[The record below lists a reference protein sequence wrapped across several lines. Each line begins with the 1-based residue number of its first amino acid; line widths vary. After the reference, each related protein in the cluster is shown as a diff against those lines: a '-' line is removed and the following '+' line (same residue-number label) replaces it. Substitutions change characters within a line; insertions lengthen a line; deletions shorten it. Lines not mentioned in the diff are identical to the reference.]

1 MRNGVCGLNLHDT
14 WTVVINLPFATFL
27 EQTDSYF
34 RLLTCNTFI
43 IMRQLKIATQI
54 TNRDSQAVEK
64 YLQEISKIPMIT
76 PEEET
81 TLAQRI
87 KMAHRNPVD
96 AQRALDKLVQANLRF
111 VVSVAKQYQHQGLS
125 LSDLINEGNLG
136 LIKAAQRF
144 DETKGFKFIS
154 YAVWWIRQ
162 SILQALAEQGRLV
175 RLPQNKIGTYNKA
188 NKAYMAFEQE
198 HEREPSTEELAEIL
212 EMSETEINNIFQ
224 SNTRH
229 TSLDAP
235 VHEAEDVAMGD
246 LLEGSDDTD
255 DDVMKDSLRNEIR
268 RILKSLSPREA
279 EIVNAYFGL
288 DGENGVTIEQI
299 GQKYDLTKERIRQ
312 IKERAIKRLQKARYS
327 NALKAYLG

>member
-1 MRNGVCGLNLHDT
+1 
-14 WTVVINLPFATFL
+14 
-27 EQTDSYF
+27 
-34 RLLTCNTFI
+34 
-43 IMRQLKIATQI
+43 MRQLKIATQI

-64 YLQEISKIPMIT
+64 YLQEISKISMIT

-81 TLAQRI
+81 TLAQKI
-87 KMAHRNPVD
+87 HMGD
-96 AQRALDKLVQANLRF
+96 QRALEKLVKSNLRF

-198 HEREPSTEELAEIL
+198 HEREPSTEELGELL
-212 EMSETEINNIFQ
+212 ERREREINNFFQ
-224 SNTRH
+224 KNPRH

-246 LLEGSDDTD
+246 LLEGGDDTD
-255 DDVMKDSLRNEIR
+255 DVVMKDPLRREIAR
-268 RILKSLSPREA
+268 VLTPLGLREA

-288 DGENGVTIEQI
+288 
-299 GQKYDLTKERIRQ
+299 
-312 IKERAIKRLQKARYS
+312 
-327 NALKAYLG
+327 

>member
-1 MRNGVCGLNLHDT
+1 
-14 WTVVINLPFATFL
+14 
-27 EQTDSYF
+27 
-34 RLLTCNTFI
+34 
-43 IMRQLKIATQI
+43 MRQLKIATQI
-54 TNRDSQAVEK
+54 TNRDSQSVEK

-87 KMAHRNPVD
+87 RMGDQK
-96 AQRALDKLVQANLRF
+96 ALERLTTANLRF
-111 VVSVAKQYQHQGLS
+111 VVSVAKQYQHQGLT

-188 NKAYMAFEQE
+188 NKAYMAFEQVN
-198 HEREPSTEELAEIL
+198 EREPSTEELAEML
-212 EMSETEINNIFQ
+212 GMSETEIANVFN
-224 SNTRH
+224 SNSRH

-246 LLEGSDDTD
+246 LLEGGDDTD
-255 DDVMKDSLRNEIR
+255 EDVMKDSLKDEIR
-268 RILKSLSPREA
+268 RILRTLSPREC
-279 EIVNAYFGL
+279 EIISAYFGL
-288 DGENGVTIEQI
+288 EGEDGPTIEQI

-327 NALKAYLG
+327 NALKSYLG

>member
-1 MRNGVCGLNLHDT
+1 
-14 WTVVINLPFATFL
+14 
-27 EQTDSYF
+27 
-34 RLLTCNTFI
+34 
-43 IMRQLKIATQI
+43 MRQLKIATQI
-54 TNRDSQAVEK
+54 TNRDSQSVEK
-64 YLQEISKIPMIT
+64 YLQEISKISMINVA
-76 PEEET
+76 EET
-81 TLAQRI
+81 NLAQRI
-87 KMAHRNPVD
+87 RMGD
-96 AQRALDKLVQANLRF
+96 QRALDKMVQANLRF

-136 LIKAAQRF
+136 LIKAAARF

-198 HEREPSTEELAEIL
+198 HEREPSTEELSEIL
-212 EMSETEINNIFQ
+212 EMSQTEVNNIFQ
-224 SNTRH
+224 SNSRH

-235 VHEAEDVAMGD
+235 VNQAEDVAMGD
-246 LLEGSDDTD
+246 LLQGTDETDEGI
-255 DDVMKDSLRNEIR
+255 MQDSLRDEIR

-288 DGENGVTIEQI
+288 EREDGVSIEQI
-299 GQKYDLTKERIRQ
+299 GIKYDLTKERIRQ